1 MYFKIEKRSKRQQVK
16 IYCPYLCYYESLRL
30 KNLSCPMLTSFYSIL
45 SHIRLL
51 NPAIRNQEGEEIPI
65 NSDQHWIYKSFFAQP
80 KELPMGYCIIIS
92 PPPPGWQEDLTFL
105 LTLLEDYWKLHSPGL
120 MTSIK
125 YGSALRNLVKNES
138 LIHNAKNSTFFY
150 SISRH
155 IVNFYN
161 SPVTLNNPIKCNN
174 PILLSALFFF

>member
-1 MYFKIEKRSKRQQVK
+1 MYFKIEKRSKRQQEK

-92 PPPPGWQEDLTFL
+92 PPSPPPPRPPRVDKRT
-105 LTLLEDYWKLHSPGL
+105 
-120 MTSIK
+120 
-125 YGSALRNLVKNES
+125 
-138 LIHNAKNSTFFY
+138 
-150 SISRH
+150 
-155 IVNFYN
+155 
-161 SPVTLNNPIKCNN
+161 
-174 PILLSALFFF
+174 